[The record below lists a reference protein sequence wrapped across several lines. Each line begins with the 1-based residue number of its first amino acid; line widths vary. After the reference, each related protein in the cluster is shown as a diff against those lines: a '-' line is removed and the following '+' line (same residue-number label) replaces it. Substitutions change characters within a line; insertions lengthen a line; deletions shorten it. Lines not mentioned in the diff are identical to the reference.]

1 MPSREASTVRVVSR
15 RMPRGPG
22 QRIRAGNFRWALG
35 CFRRS
40 TYVTGSDMAHIVMAA
55 PRTGQNLVVLCCVA
69 VTGPSRR
76 GKQAAAGTPSPQL
89 CFGDRAIPENPLRA
103 SGSDGSVAL
112 SSRTTDGGLMENGV
126 ERRAARRFSMM
137 LPLRVRFSAGDGI
150 AEKPGET
157 RDVSFRGLY
166 FVIEANLES
175 GSSIEFVLTLPQQ
188 ITLAGDV
195 HIRCYA
201 RVLRVDSQNGRR
213 GVAAQ
218 IERYEFL
225 PALA

>member
-1 MPSREASTVRVVSR
+1 MPSREASTVRVVSS

-22 QRIRAGNFRWALG
+22 QRIRAGNFNCARG

-40 TYVTGSDMAHIVMAA
+40 KEETDSNMHNTVMAA
-55 PRTGQNLVVLCCVA
+55 PHAGQNFLIERCEA
-69 VTGPSRR
+69 VTGWSRQGKR
-76 GKQAAAGTPSPQL
+76 GYLVVPGRSS
-89 CFGDRAIPENPLRA
+89 A
-103 SGSDGSVAL
+103 SVTEQSLKIHCVLPVAMVAWICPH
-112 SSRTTDGGLMENGV
+112 GGLMENGV

-137 LPLRVRFSAGDGI
+137 LPLRVRFSAGDQI

-166 FVIEANLES
+166 FTIEANLES
-175 GSSIEFVLTLPQQ
+175 GSSIKFVLTLPQQ

-201 RVLRVDSQNGRR
+201 RVLRVDSHNGRR

-225 PALA
+225 PSLA

>member
-1 MPSREASTVRVVSR
+1 
-15 RMPRGPG
+15 
-22 QRIRAGNFRWALG
+22 
-35 CFRRS
+35 
-40 TYVTGSDMAHIVMAA
+40 
-55 PRTGQNLVVLCCVA
+55 
-69 VTGPSRR
+69 
-76 GKQAAAGTPSPQL
+76 
-89 CFGDRAIPENPLRA
+89 
-103 SGSDGSVAL
+103 
-112 SSRTTDGGLMENGV
+112 MENGV

-137 LPLRVRFSAGDGI
+137 LPLKVRFSAENGI
-150 AEKPGET
+150 SEKSGET

-166 FVIEANLES
+166 FLIEANLES

-201 RVLRVDSQNGRR
+201 RVLRVDTQDGRN

>member
-1 MPSREASTVRVVSR
+1 
-15 RMPRGPG
+15 
-22 QRIRAGNFRWALG
+22 
-35 CFRRS
+35 
-40 TYVTGSDMAHIVMAA
+40 
-55 PRTGQNLVVLCCVA
+55 
-69 VTGPSRR
+69 
-76 GKQAAAGTPSPQL
+76 
-89 CFGDRAIPENPLRA
+89 
-103 SGSDGSVAL
+103 
-112 SSRTTDGGLMENGV
+112 MENGV

-137 LPLRVRFSAGDGI
+137 LPLKVRFSAENGI
-150 AEKPGET
+150 TEKSGET

-166 FVIEANLES
+166 FLIEANLES

-201 RVLRVDSQNGRR
+201 RVLRVDTQDGRN